1 MTTIH
6 FDNAPPAA
14 IAALFRR
21 RDVSLVR
28 PAYREITLDP
38 SEYAVLVAADQM
50 GRLAAKEAAQ

>member
-6 FDNAPPAA
+6 FDAAPPSA
-14 IAALFRR
+14 IAAQFRR
-21 RDVSLVR
+21 RDVTLADPLPV
-28 PAYREITLDP
+28 ITLDP